1 MRPRLLMSGIACAV
15 ASACASADAAIEF
28 REVPA
33 EALTTPFPGVEF
45 TAIRDIAEAPDAVWV
60 LDTSPPFLTRI
71 EHTGGGAL
79 RGGER
84 GEGPEDLLFPI
95 ALQVDPDSGL
105 AHVWDLGAR
114 AHKVFD
120 ATMSLVRSDRL
131 RGADWARRTDF
142 TDVSYADPYRV
153 RLDGRGAVVV
163 DTPANLDVTA
173 DFRRASLVRADL
185 ALETRREVVA
195 FSDHMRLTRDDPGE
209 FTPVPLWDA
218 CGSDLVLWR
227 PASHDLTW
235 LRDDGSIAAQVPIPG
250 RPAPIREA
258 DIVLYLEKMIRLEL
272 GPNYAEAGID
282 LEVMARDV
290 RAQFSDEL
298 PFVTTVRCQAGGPA
312 WLRVFDNRNDP
323 LGHGRRW
330 LQVTTAGSV
339 DALEFPPSFEPLT
352 ATPRGVLGSLE
363 SSDGIQRLAEW
374 TR

>member
-1 MRPRLLMSGIACAV
+1 MKSRLLLCGMACAV
-15 ASACASADAAIEF
+15 TSACGGSDAAIEF

-33 EALTTPFPGVEF
+33 DALTTPFPGVEF
-45 TAIRDIAEAPDAVWV
+45 TAIRDIATAPDAVWV

-71 EHTGGGAL
+71 EPRGGGAV
-79 RGGER
+79 RGGDR

-120 ATMSLVRSDRL
+120 ATISLVRSDRL

-153 RLDGRGAVVV
+153 RLDGRGTVVV

-195 FSDHMRLTRDDPGE
+195 FSDYMRSTREDPGE
-209 FTPVPLWDA
+209 FVPVPLWDA

-227 PASHDLTW
+227 PASHDLVW
-235 LRDDGSIAAQVPIPG
+235 LDADGSITAHVPIPG
-250 RPAPIREA
+250 HPSPIREA
-258 DIVLYLEKMIRLEL
+258 DIVVYLERMIRLEL
-272 GPNYAEAGID
+272 GPNYAAAGID

-298 PFVTTVRCQAGGPA
+298 PFVTSVRCQAGGAA
-312 WLRVFDNRNDP
+312 WLRLFDNRTDP

-330 LQVTTAGSV
+330 LRVTSAGSV

-352 ATPRGVLGSLE
+352 ATPRGVLGSFE
-363 SSDGIQRLAEW
+363 SSDALQRLAEW
-374 TR
+374 TW